1 MKLKKTI
8 LALVLSLCMVAV
20 CLPVVASA
28 EDAPQGLWTDYA
40 ATAFVGGSGTKDAPY
55 QIATAEQ
62 LALLAKDVNSGSTT
76 HSGEYFI
83 LTADIDLSGH
93 VWTPLGYESYSSG
106 GGSAQSFS
114 GYFDGNNKKITGLYV
129 DERVGDNHG
138 KNRNAGLFGCI
149 AAVSSEPVIQ
159 NLIVDGT
166 VYAGDGDPKSGYN
179 YGAGILVGSITVLG
193 NDVPYAVIKN
203 CTVSGTVNST
213 KNAGGLVGYAN
224 YTHFE
229 NCTADVEVNGYSV
242 SGGFVGNVFASEFTD
257 CTAKGDVSSCGWSTG
272 GFAGILLSTTT
283 TTTTVEHCAAFGNVE
298 AGDWNLG
305 GFAGYAE
312 KNVTIKNSIAMGDV
326 TSNVSRWDPKAGGFL
341 GTAWD
346 STVKLEKC
354 HAAGK
359 VTAGS
364 GSVGGLIGTD
374 NDSTISVT
382 GCSFDTQKNATLS
395 GAGSSA
401 QGASYEITDQNTAA
415 VLANIC
421 VDYYGGHDMV
431 DKPGKAPT
439 STEDGY
445 EAGRECKRCG
455 YREGFAVIK
464 ATGKTD
470 DPANDPA
477 NDPTTDDKHHYNRGG
492 VKNNQ
497 TTDTTAET
505 TKPSIDSA
513 KTADTSSVAL
523 WGAMLVISG
532 AVIGTMTWNRKK
544 AYNR

>member
-8 LALVLSLCMVAV
+8 LALVLSLCMVAA

-40 ATAFVGGSGTKDAPY
+40 ADSFAGGSGTKEDPY
-55 QIATAEQ
+55 QIATAAQ
-62 LALLAKDVNSGSTT
+62 LALLAKDVKGGNPDTN
-76 HSGEYFI
+76 HSKEYFI
-83 LTADIDLSGH
+83 LTANIDLSGH
-93 VWTPLGYESYSSG
+93 VWTPIGYETYASG

-129 DERVGDNHG
+129 DERAGDEWG

-166 VYAGDGDPKSGYN
+166 VYAGDGETDSDDY
-179 YGAGILVGSITVLG
+179 YGAGILIGSITVLG

-213 KNAGGLVGYAN
+213 KNAGGLVGNAN

-229 NCTADVEVNGYSV
+229 NCTANVKVEGYSV
-242 SGGFVGNVFASEFTD
+242 SGGFVGNAFKSQLTD
-257 CTAKGDVSSCGWSTG
+257 CTARGDVSSRGWSTG
-272 GFAGILLSTTT
+272 GFAGILWSN
-283 TTTTVEHCAAFGNVE
+283 TTVEHCAAFGKVE
-298 AGDWNLG
+298 AKDWNLG
-305 GFAGYAE
+305 GFVGYAE
-312 KNVTIKNSIAMGDV
+312 ENVTIKNSIAMGDV
-326 TSNVSRWDPKAGGFL
+326 TSNVSGWDPKAGGFL
-341 GTAWD
+341 GTAG

-364 GSVGGLIGTD
+364 GSVGGLIGVC
-374 NDSTISVT
+374 SGSVD
-382 GCSFDTQKNATLS
+382 GCSFDNQKNAALPSIGNDST
-395 GAGSSA
+395 ACKEA
-401 QGASYEITDQNTAA
+401 AQNTAA

-421 VDYYGGHDMV
+421 VDYYGDHDMV
-431 DKPGKAPT
+431 DKSGKAPT

-505 TKPSIDSA
+505 TKPGIDSA

>member
-8 LALVLSLCMVAV
+8 LALVLSLCMVAA

-40 ATAFVGGSGTKDAPY
+40 ADSFAGGSGTKEDPY
-55 QIATAEQ
+55 QIATAAQ
-62 LALLAKDVNSGSTT
+62 LALLAKDVNSGIWGKG

-83 LTADIDLSGH
+83 LKENIDLSAH
-93 VWTPLGYESYSSG
+93 VWVSLGYQPDAGSYSMRP
-106 GGSAQSFS
+106 FS
-114 GYFDGNNKKITGLYV
+114 GYFNGNGKKITGLYV
-129 DERVGDNHG
+129 DEQPNPRI
-138 KNRNAGLFGCI
+138 AGLFGCI
-149 AAVSSEPVIQ
+149 SAVGSDPVIQ
-159 NLIVDGT
+159 NLTVENGT
-166 VYAGDGDPKSGYN
+166 VLTGDGAPDLDNKN
-179 YGAGILVGSITVLG
+179 YGAGLLVGSITISGGSNVE
-193 NDVPYAVIKN
+193 YAVIKD
-203 CTVSGTVNST
+203 CTVSGKVNST
-213 KNAGGLVGYAN
+213 QCAGGLVGDAN

-229 NCTADVEVNGYSV
+229 NCTADVEVNGYGV
-242 SGGFVGNVFASEFTD
+242 SGGFVGNTFESQFTD
-257 CTAKGDVSSCGWSTG
+257 CTARGDVSSRGWSTG
-272 GFAGILLSTTT
+272 GFAGILYSD
-283 TTTTVEHCAAFGNVE
+283 TTVEHCAAFGKVE
-298 AGDWNLG
+298 ANDWNLG

-312 KNVTIKNSIAMGDV
+312 ENVTIKNSIAMGDV
-326 TSNVSRWDPKAGGFL
+326 TSSVTEWNPRTGGFL
-341 GTAWD
+341 GTASD

-359 VTAGS
+359 VTTANTNNT
-364 GSVGGLIGTD
+364 VGGLIGVC
-374 NDSTISVT
+374 SGSVD
-382 GCSFDTQKNATLS
+382 GCSFDNQKNATLPS
-395 GAGSSA
+395 IGNDSTACKEA
-401 QGASYEITDQNTAA
+401 AQNTAA
-415 VLANIC
+415 VLDNIC
-421 VDYYGGHDMV
+421 MDYYGGHDMV
-431 DKPGKAPT
+431 DMPGKAPT

-445 EAGRECKRCG
+445 EAGRECDRCG

-470 DPANDPA
+470 DPANDPS

-505 TKPSIDSA
+505 TKPGIDSA

>member
-8 LALVLSLCMVAV
+8 LALVLSLCMVAA

-40 ATAFVGGSGTKDAPY
+40 ADSFAGGSGMKEDPY
-55 QIATAEQ
+55 QIATAAQ
-62 LALLAKDVNSGSTT
+62 LALLAKDVKGGNPDTN
-76 HSGEYFI
+76 HSKEYFI
-83 LTADIDLSGH
+83 LTANIDLSGH
-93 VWTPLGYESYSSG
+93 VWTPIGYETYASG

-129 DERVGDNHG
+129 DERAGDEWG

-166 VYAGDGDPKSGYN
+166 VYAGDGETDSDDY
-179 YGAGILVGSITVLG
+179 YGAGILIGSITVLG

-213 KNAGGLVGYAN
+213 KNAGGLVGDAN

-242 SGGFVGNVFASEFTD
+242 SGGFVGNAFESQFKD
-257 CTAKGDVSSCGWSTG
+257 CTASGDVSSRGWSTG
-272 GFAGILLSTTT
+272 GFAGILFSN
-283 TTTTVEHCAAFGNVE
+283 TTVEHCAAFGKVE

-305 GFAGYAE
+305 GFVGYAE
-312 KNVTIKNSIAMGDV
+312 NGVTIKNSIAMGDV
-326 TSNVSRWDPKAGGFL
+326 TSNVSGWDPKAGGFL
-341 GTAWD
+341 GTAWG

-374 NDSTISVT
+374 NDSTIRVT
-382 GCSFDTQKNATLS
+382 GCSFDNQKNAALS

-415 VLANIC
+415 VKSSIC
-421 VDYYGGHDMV
+421 ADYDGGHDMV

>member
-8 LALVLSLCMVAV
+8 LALVLSLCMVAA

-40 ATAFVGGSGTKDAPY
+40 ATAFAGGSGTKDDPY

-62 LALLAKDVNSGSTT
+62 LALLAKDVKGGNPDTN
-76 HSGEYFI
+76 HSKEYFI
-83 LTADIDLSGH
+83 LTANIDLSGR
-93 VWTPLGYESYSSG
+93 VWTPIGYETYASG

-129 DERVGDNHG
+129 DERVGDKWG

-149 AAVSSEPVIQ
+149 AAVGSEPVIQ

-166 VYAGDGDPKSGYN
+166 VYAGDGDTDSDDY

-213 KNAGGLVGYAN
+213 KNAGGLVGDAN

-229 NCTADVEVNGYSV
+229 NCTANVKVEGYSV
-242 SGGFVGNVFASEFTD
+242 SGGFVGNAFKSQLTD
-257 CTAKGDVSSCGWSTG
+257 CTARGDVSSRGWSTG
-272 GFAGILLSTTT
+272 GFAGILFYDTA
-283 TTTTVEHCAAFGNVE
+283 VEHCAAFGDVE
-298 AGDWNLG
+298 AGHWNLG
-305 GFAGYAE
+305 GLVGYAE
-312 KNVTIKNSIAMGDV
+312 NGVTIKNSIAMGNI
-326 TSNVSRWDPKAGGFL
+326 TSTLADRTPRTGGFL

-346 STVKLEKC
+346 NTVELEKC

-359 VTAGS
+359 VTTEKTDDT
-364 GSVGGLIGTD
+364 VGGLIGLCRG
-374 NDSTISVT
+374 SVE
-382 GCSFDTQKNATLS
+382 GCSFDNQKNAALPSIGNDST
-395 GAGSSA
+395 ACKEA
-401 QGASYEITDQNTAA
+401 AQNTAA

-421 VDYYGGHDMV
+421 VDYYGGHDMA

-445 EAGRECKRCG
+445 EAGRECKNCG

-470 DPANDPA
+470 DPA

>member
-8 LALVLSLCMVAV
+8 LALVLSLCMVAA

-129 DERVGDNHG
+129 DERAGDNYG

-179 YGAGILVGSITVLG
+179 YGAGILVGSIATLYG
-193 NDVPYAVIKN
+193 TDYTVIKN

-213 KNAGGLVGYAN
+213 KNAGGLVGDAN

-272 GFAGILLSTTT
+272 GFAGILFSN
-283 TTTTVEHCAAFGNVE
+283 TTVEHCAAFGKVE

-312 KNVTIKNSIAMGDV
+312 ENVTIKNSIAMGDV
-326 TSNVSRWDPKAGGFL
+326 TSNVSGWDPKAGGFL
-341 GTAWD
+341 GTAWG

-364 GSVGGLIGTD
+364 GSVGGLIGVC
-374 NDSTISVT
+374 SGSVD
-382 GCSFDTQKNATLS
+382 GCSFDNQKNAALPSIGNDST
-395 GAGSSA
+395 ACKEA
-401 QGASYEITDQNTAA
+401 AQNTAA

>member
-8 LALVLSLCMVAV
+8 LALVLSLCMVAA

-40 ATAFVGGSGTKDAPY
+40 ATAFAGGSGTKDDPY
-55 QIATAEQ
+55 QIATAAQ
-62 LALLAKDVNSGSTT
+62 LALLASDVNSGADGKT
-76 HSGEYFI
+76 HGGEYFI

-129 DERVGDNHG
+129 DERVGDKWG

-149 AAVSSEPVIQ
+149 AAVGSEPVIQ

-166 VYAGDGDPKSGYN
+166 VYAGDGDTDSDDY

-213 KNAGGLVGYAN
+213 KNAGGLVGDAN

-229 NCTADVEVNGYSV
+229 NCTANVKVEGYSV
-242 SGGFVGNVFASEFTD
+242 SGGFVGNAFESQLTD
-257 CTAKGDVSSCGWSTG
+257 CTARGDVSSRGWSTG

-326 TSNVSRWDPKAGGFL
+326 TSNVSGWDPKAGGFL

-359 VTAGS
+359 VTTANTNNT
-364 GSVGGLIGTD
+364 VGGLIGVC
-374 NDSTISVT
+374 SGSVD
-382 GCSFDTQKNATLS
+382 GCSFDNQKNAALPSLGNDST
-395 GAGSSA
+395 ACKEA
-401 QGASYEITDQNTAA
+401 AQNTAA

-431 DKPGKAPT
+431 DMPGKAPT

>member
-8 LALVLSLCMVAV
+8 LALVLSLCMVAA

-28 EDAPQGLWTDYA
+28 EDAPQGLWTDSA
-40 ATAFVGGSGTKDAPY
+40 ATAFAGGFGTKDDPY
-55 QIATAEQ
+55 QIATAAQ
-62 LALLAKDVNSGSTT
+62 LALLAKDVNSGVVGKT
-76 HSGEYFI
+76 HGGEYFI

-129 DERVGDNHG
+129 DERSGDNYG

-166 VYAGDGDPKSGYN
+166 VYAGDGAPNSGDN
-179 YGAGILVGSITVLG
+179 YGAGILVGSIATSYG
-193 NDVPYAVIKN
+193 TDYTVIKN

-213 KNAGGLVGYAN
+213 KKAGGLVGDAS

-229 NCTADVEVNGYSV
+229 NCTANVKVEGYSV
-242 SGGFVGNVFASEFTD
+242 SGGFVGNAFKSQLTD
-257 CTAKGDVSSCGWSTG
+257 CTARGDVSSRGWSTG
-272 GFAGILLSTTT
+272 GFAGILWSN
-283 TTTTVEHCAAFGNVE
+283 TTVEHCAAFGKVE
-298 AGDWNLG
+298 AKDWNLG
-305 GFAGYAE
+305 GFVGYAE
-312 KNVTIKNSIAMGDV
+312 ENVTIKNSIAMGDV
-326 TSNVSRWDPKAGGFL
+326 TSNVSGWDPKAGGFL
-341 GTAWD
+341 GTAG

-364 GSVGGLIGTD
+364 GSVGGLIGVC
-374 NDSTISVT
+374 SGSVD
-382 GCSFDTQKNATLS
+382 GCSFDNQKNAALPSIGNDST
-395 GAGSSA
+395 ACKEA
-401 QGASYEITDQNTAA
+401 AQNTAA

-421 VDYYGGHDMV
+421 VDYYGDHDMV

-492 VKNNQ
+492 VKGNQ

>member
-8 LALVLSLCMVAV
+8 LALVLSLCMVAA

-166 VYAGDGDPKSGYN
+166 VYAGDGNTDSDNY
-179 YGAGILVGSITVLG
+179 YGAGILVGRITVLG

-213 KNAGGLVGYAN
+213 KNAGGLVGDAS

-229 NCTADVEVNGYSV
+229 NCTANVKVEGYSV
-242 SGGFVGNVFASEFTD
+242 SGGFVGNAFKSQLTD
-257 CTAKGDVSSCGWSTG
+257 CTARGDVSSRGWSTG
-272 GFAGILLSTTT
+272 GFAGILFYDTA
-283 TTTTVEHCAAFGNVE
+283 VEHCAAFGDVE

-305 GFAGYAE
+305 GFVGYAE
-312 KNVTIKNSIAMGDV
+312 NGVTIKNSIAMGDV
-326 TSNVSRWDPKAGGFL
+326 KSSVTEWNPRTGGFL
-341 GTAWD
+341 GTASD
-346 STVKLEKC
+346 SKVKLEKC

-359 VTAGS
+359 VTTEKTDDT
-364 GSVGGLIGTD
+364 VGGLIGLCRG
-374 NDSTISVT
+374 SVD
-382 GCSFDTQKNATLS
+382 GCSFDNQKNAALPSIGNDST
-395 GAGSSA
+395 ACKEA
-401 QGASYEITDQNTAA
+401 AQNTAA

-421 VDYYGGHDMV
+421 VDYYGGHDMA

-470 DPANDPA
+470 DPANDP
-477 NDPTTDDKHHYNRGG
+477 TTDDKHHYNRGG

-505 TKPSIDSA
+505 TKPRIDSA

>member
-8 LALVLSLCMVAV
+8 LALVLSLCMVAA

-28 EDAPQGLWTDYA
+28 EDAPQGRWTDYA
-40 ATAFVGGSGTKDAPY
+40 ADSFAGGSGTKEDPY
-55 QIATAEQ
+55 QIATAAQ
-62 LALLAKDVNSGSTT
+62 LALLAKDVKGGNPDTN
-76 HSGEYFI
+76 HSKEYFI
-83 LTADIDLSGH
+83 LTANIDLSGR
-93 VWTPLGYESYSSG
+93 VWTPIGYETYASG

-129 DERVGDNHG
+129 DERAGDEWG

-166 VYAGDGDPKSGYN
+166 VYAGDGDTNSGDY

-213 KNAGGLVGYAN
+213 KNAGGLVGDASR
-224 YTHFE
+224 THFE
-229 NCTADVEVNGYSV
+229 NCTANVKVEGYSV
-242 SGGFVGNVFASEFTD
+242 SGGFVGNAFKSQLTN
-257 CTAKGDVSSCGWSTG
+257 CTARGDVSSRGWSTG
-272 GFAGILLSTTT
+272 GFAGILFSN
-283 TTTTVEHCAAFGNVE
+283 TTVEHCAAFGKVE

-312 KNVTIKNSIAMGDV
+312 ENVTIKNSIAMGDV
-326 TSNVSRWDPKAGGFL
+326 KSNVNGWDPKTGGFL

-354 HAAGK
+354 HAAGE
-359 VTAGS
+359 VTTENTNNT
-364 GSVGGLIGTD
+364 VGGLIGVC
-374 NDSTISVT
+374 SGSVR
-382 GCSFDTQKNATLS
+382 GCSFDNQKNATLS

-445 EAGRECKRCG
+445 EAGRECKNCG

>member
-8 LALVLSLCMVAV
+8 LALVLSLCMVAA

-28 EDAPQGLWTDYA
+28 EDAPQGRWTDYA
-40 ATAFVGGSGTKDAPY
+40 ANSFAGGSGTKDDPY
-55 QIATAEQ
+55 KIATAEQ
-62 LALLAKDVNSGSTT
+62 LALLAKDVNSGVVGKT

-129 DERVGDNHG
+129 DERVGDEWG
-138 KNRNAGLFGCI
+138 KNRNAGLFGRI

-166 VYAGDGDPKSGYN
+166 VYAGDGDTDSGDN
-179 YGAGILVGSITVLG
+179 YGAGILVGSIATLYG
-193 NDVPYAVIKN
+193 TDYTVIKN

-213 KNAGGLVGYAN
+213 KNAGGLVGDAS

-229 NCTADVEVNGYSV
+229 NCTANVKVNGYGV
-242 SGGFVGNVFASEFTD
+242 SGGFVGNAFKSQLAN
-257 CTAKGDVSSCGWSTG
+257 CTARGDVSSRGWSTG
-272 GFAGILLSTTT
+272 GFAGILFSN
-283 TTTTVEHCAAFGNVE
+283 TTVEHCAAFGKVE

-312 KNVTIKNSIAMGDV
+312 GNVTIKNSIAMGDV
-326 TSNVSRWDPKAGGFL
+326 KSNVDRWDPKTGGFL
-341 GTAWD
+341 GTASD
-346 STVKLEKC
+346 STVNLEKC
-354 HAAGK
+354 HAAGE
-359 VTAGS
+359 VTTENTNNT
-364 GSVGGLIGTD
+364 VGGLIGVC
-374 NDSTISVT
+374 SGSVD
-382 GCSFDTQKNATLS
+382 GCSFDNQKNAALPSIGNDST
-395 GAGSSA
+395 ACKEA
-401 QGASYEITDQNTAA
+401 AQNTAV

-445 EAGRECKRCG
+445 EAGRECKNCG

-470 DPANDPA
+470 DPA

>member
-8 LALVLSLCMVAV
+8 LALVLSLCMVAA

-40 ATAFVGGSGTKDAPY
+40 ATAFAGGFGTKDDPY
-55 QIATAEQ
+55 QIATAER
-62 LALLAKDVNSGSTT
+62 LALLAKDVNSGVADKT
-76 HSGEYFI
+76 HGGEYFI

-129 DERVGDNHG
+129 DERAGDNYG

-166 VYAGDGDPKSGYN
+166 VYAGDGDPNSGYN
-179 YGAGILVGSITVLG
+179 YGAGILVGSIATLYG
-193 NDVPYAVIKN
+193 TDYTVIKN

-213 KNAGGLVGYAN
+213 KNAGGLVGDAN

-242 SGGFVGNVFASEFTD
+242 SGGFVGNAFVSEFTD
-257 CTAKGDVSSCGWSTG
+257 CTAKGDVTSLGWSTG
-272 GFAGILLSTTT
+272 GFAGVLYYDDTI
-283 TTTTVEHCAAFGNVE
+283 VKHCAAFGKVE
-298 AGDWNLG
+298 AKDWNLG
-305 GFAGYAE
+305 GFVGYAE
-312 KNVTIKNSIAMGDV
+312 ENVTIKNSIAMGDV
-326 TSNVSRWDPKAGGFL
+326 TSSVTEWNPRTGGFL
-341 GTAWD
+341 GTASD

-359 VTAGS
+359 VTTEKTDDT
-364 GSVGGLIGTD
+364 VGGLIGLCRG
-374 NDSTISVT
+374 SVD
-382 GCSFDTQKNATLS
+382 GCSFDNQKNAALPSIGNDST
-395 GAGSSA
+395 ACKEA
-401 QGASYEITDQNTAA
+401 AQNTAA

-421 VDYYGGHDMV
+421 VDYYGDHDMV

>member
-8 LALVLSLCMVAV
+8 LALVLSLCMVAA

-28 EDAPQGLWTDYA
+28 EDAPQGLWTDSA
-40 ATAFVGGSGTKDAPY
+40 ADSFAGGSGTKEDPY
-55 QIATAEQ
+55 QIATAAQ
-62 LALLAKDVNSGSTT
+62 LALLAKDVKGGNPDTN
-76 HSGEYFI
+76 HSKEYFI
-83 LTADIDLSGH
+83 LTANIDLSGH
-93 VWTPLGYESYSSG
+93 VWTPIGYETYASG

-129 DERVGDNHG
+129 DERAGDEWG

-166 VYAGDGDPKSGYN
+166 VYAGDGDPNSGYN
-179 YGAGILVGSITVLG
+179 YGAGILVGSIATLYG
-193 NDVPYAVIKN
+193 TDYTVIKN

-213 KNAGGLVGYAN
+213 KNAGGLVGDAN

-229 NCTADVEVNGYSV
+229 NCTANVKVEGYSV
-242 SGGFVGNVFASEFTD
+242 SGGFVGNAFESQLTD
-257 CTAKGDVSSCGWSTG
+257 CTARGDISSRGWSTG
-272 GFAGILLSTTT
+272 GFAGILFST

-298 AGDWNLG
+298 AKDWNLG
-305 GFAGYAE
+305 GFVGYAE
-312 KNVTIKNSIAMGDV
+312 ENVTIKNSIAMGDV
-326 TSNVSRWDPKAGGFL
+326 TSSVTEWNPRTGGFL
-341 GTAWD
+341 GTASD

-359 VTAGS
+359 VTTEKTDDT
-364 GSVGGLIGTD
+364 VGGLIGLCRG
-374 NDSTISVT
+374 SVD
-382 GCSFDTQKNATLS
+382 GCSFDNQKNAALPSIGNDST
-395 GAGSSA
+395 ACKEA
-401 QGASYEITDQNTAA
+401 AQNTAA

-431 DKPGKAPT
+431 DMPGKAPT

-445 EAGRECKRCG
+445 EVGRECKRCG

>member
-8 LALVLSLCMVAV
+8 LALVLSLCMVAA

-28 EDAPQGLWTDYA
+28 EDAPQGRWTDYA
-40 ATAFVGGSGTKDAPY
+40 ADSFAGGSGTKEDPY
-55 QIATAEQ
+55 QIATAAQ
-62 LALLAKDVNSGSTT
+62 LALLAKDVKGGNPDTN
-76 HSGEYFI
+76 HSKEYFI
-83 LTADIDLSGH
+83 LTANIDLSGR
-93 VWTPLGYESYSSG
+93 VWTPIGYETYASG

-114 GYFDGNNKKITGLYV
+114 GYFDGNNKQITGLYV
-129 DERVGDNHG
+129 DERAGDEWG

-166 VYAGDGDPKSGYN
+166 VYAGDGDTNSGDY

-213 KNAGGLVGYAN
+213 KNAGGLVGDASR
-224 YTHFE
+224 THFE
-229 NCTADVEVNGYSV
+229 NCTANVKVEGYSV
-242 SGGFVGNVFASEFTD
+242 SGGFVGNAFKSQLTN
-257 CTAKGDVSSCGWSTG
+257 CTARGDVSSRGWSTG
-272 GFAGILLSTTT
+272 GFAGILFSN
-283 TTTTVEHCAAFGNVE
+283 TTVEHCAAFGKVE

-312 KNVTIKNSIAMGDV
+312 ENVTIKNSIAMGDV
-326 TSNVSRWDPKAGGFL
+326 KSNVNGWDPKTGGFL

-354 HAAGK
+354 HAAGE
-359 VTAGS
+359 VTTENTNNT
-364 GSVGGLIGTD
+364 VGGLIGVC
-374 NDSTISVT
+374 SGSVR
-382 GCSFDTQKNATLS
+382 GCSFDNQKNATLS

-445 EAGRECKRCG
+445 EAGRECKNCG